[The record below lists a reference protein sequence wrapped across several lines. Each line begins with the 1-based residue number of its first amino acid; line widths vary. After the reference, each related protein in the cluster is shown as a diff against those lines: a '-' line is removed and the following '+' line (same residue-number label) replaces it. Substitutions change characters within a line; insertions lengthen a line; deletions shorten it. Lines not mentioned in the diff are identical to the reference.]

1 MYSTD
6 YVIVAT
12 NSVKISAQN
21 RRTFTRV
28 KFNNGNDIIVVRF
41 CKEGS
46 TLKTITQGKGFPIR
60 HQKSKVMYRIN
71 FSHKGNEIKLKNLDN
86 WVFY

>member
-28 KFNNGNDIIVVRF
+28 EFNNGNNIIVVRF

-46 TLKTITQGKGFPIR
+46 TLKTIT
-60 HQKSKVMYRIN
+60 
-71 FSHKGNEIKLKNLDN
+71 
-86 WVFY
+86 